1 MRSQAKRCTE
11 KELAYLSHWRDEGY
25 VLTIDEAI
33 PLDTTTPPVPA
44 AKKRRTMAG
53 IVVGT
58 LIIAGT
64 LTLFGAWVGKTAG
77 IY

>member
-1 MRSQAKRCTE
+1 MRAQAKRCTE
-11 KELAYLSHWRDEGY
+11 KELACLSHWRGEGY
-25 VLTIDEAI
+25 TLTIDEPI

-44 AKKRRTMAG
+44 ETKRRTIAG

-64 LTLFGAWVGKTAG
+64 LTLFGAWFGKAAG